1 MMKGF
6 FERRKRK
13 PSKQRLP
20 LQKKKKNEFDI
31 TCYLGNV
38 SISNENTLLTTD
50 AADIDETDN
59 SIIRKT

>member
-1 MMKGF
+1 MKDVR
-6 FERRKRK
+6 ENHQNKDYHYR
-13 PSKQRLP
+13 
-20 LQKKKKNEFDI
+20 KKKKDEFDI

>member
-1 MMKGF
+1 MKDVR
-6 FERRKRK
+6 ENHQNKDCHYR
-13 PSKQRLP
+13 
-20 LQKKKKNEFDI
+20 KKKDEFDI

>member
-1 MMKGF
+1 MKGF

-20 LQKKKKNEFDI
+20 LQKKNEFDI